1 MTAPAPSIS
10 TPTGSPAIRAAQS
23 FLNSR
28 DYPTKAN
35 FKPLVVDGVS
45 GPLTETA
52 LIKVYQYF
60 AGVNTDGKFGPIS
73 KRAANTLRR
82 GSTHQWWVR
91 LLQSALNANGYKLAV
106 DGDFGVGT
114 EKAVRDFQSS
124 RRITSDGIAGANTWE
139 Q

>member
-1 MTAPAPSIS
+1 M
-10 TPTGSPAIRAAQS
+10 Q
-23 FLNSR
+23 SR

-35 FKPLVVDGVS
+35 FKPLVVDCVS

-60 AGVNTDGKFGPIS
+60 ASVNTDGKFGPIS

-91 LLQSALNANGYKLAV
+91 LLQSALNAKGYNLAV
-106 DGDFGVGT
+106 DGVFGNGT
-114 EKAVRDFQSS
+114 ENAVRQYQRS
-124 RRITSDGIAGANTWE
+124 RGITRDGIAGPKTWE
-139 Q
+139 QLFK